1 MLVRGSQRIPIVI
14 LLMLVSVSVCAAKPH
29 NGFFQTTDGVKL
41 HYLEAGKGQVIIF
54 IPGWTMPAEIW
65 RSQIE
70 YFARDHRVIAF
81 DPRSQGRSA
90 RPTEG
95 HYPERRAQDLK
106 ELIDHLEVNDAVV
119 VGWSLAV
126 PELLTYVELF
136 GTKNIEG
143 FVFVDGFIPGDADPQ
158 FESGIRAWLKSAQMD
173 RKKFTDEFV
182 RSMFRTKRP
191 EAEIQ
196 RIVDASNSTPT
207 NSAVLLILNTVG
219 NKQLILSKIDKPLLH
234 IQTTALGKQSEMVKK
249 LLPLARTEIYAN
261 TGHALFVDDPER
273 FNHDLENFLRSLRNG
288 Q

>member
-1 MLVRGSQRIPIVI
+1 MLI
-14 LLMLVSVSVCAAKPH
+14 SVSVCTAKPH
-29 NGFFQTTDGVKL
+29 NGFFKSSDGVKL

-65 RSQIE
+65 QPQIE

-90 RPTEG
+90 KPTEG

-106 ELIDHLEVNDAVV
+106 ELIDHLHVNDAVL

-136 GTKNIEG
+136 GTKNIGG
-143 FVFVDGFIPGDADPQ
+143 FVFVDGFIPGDPDPPV
-158 FESGIRAWLKSAQMD
+158 ESGMRAWLKSAQVD
-173 RKKFTDEFV
+173 RKKFTNEFV
-182 RSMFRTKRP
+182 RGMYRTKRP

-196 RIVDASNSTPT
+196 KIIDASNSTPT
-207 NSAVLLILNTVG
+207 NSAVLLIMNTVG

-234 IQTTALGKQSEMVKK
+234 IQTSALGKQSEIVKK
-249 LLPLARTEIYAN
+249 LLPTARTDTYEN

-273 FNHDLENFLRSLRNG
+273 FNHDLEEFLRSLPH
-288 Q
+288 